1 MNSSIFKDYDIRGVY
16 GRDFDDRFA
25 FDLGNK
31 VGQHFSADSSPDKN
45 VVIVGKDGRPS
56 SNAIGER
63 VIEGLLK
70 SGAHV
75 VSLGECS
82 TPLFYFVVKKF
93 GASGGIMVTASHNQ
107 SEYNGFKIVGRESKL
122 ISGGELKELFEFY
135 PLQMLEGGDY
145 EERDFTTEYADAVI
159 KVADFDNADKRL
171 NGDIIYKASP
181 GVGRIL
187 RALESKAN
195 FNFKE
200 AAATI
205 DQEDSLKI
213 KYDDDGDRLA
223 FENAD
228 SSAIFCIVADAVLP
242 KKIVFGMTASRAA
255 RKYARSKG
263 FEVIMAKVGHSNIH
277 HMMQGCGADLG
288 IEASG
293 HIYFKSFNFLE
304 APELA
309 LLIVLKQIINTL

>member
-122 ISGGELKELFEFY
+122 ISGGELKEIFEFY
-135 PLQMLEGGDY
+135 PLQMVEGGDY
-145 EERDFTTEYADAVI
+145 
-159 KVADFDNADKRL
+159 
-171 NGDIIYKASP
+171 
-181 GVGRIL
+181 
-187 RALESKAN
+187 
-195 FNFKE
+195 
-200 AAATI
+200 
-205 DQEDSLKI
+205 
-213 KYDDDGDRLA
+213 
-223 FENAD
+223 
-228 SSAIFCIVADAVLP
+228 
-242 KKIVFGMTASRAA
+242 
-255 RKYARSKG
+255 
-263 FEVIMAKVGHSNIH
+263 
-277 HMMQGCGADLG
+277 
-288 IEASG
+288 
-293 HIYFKSFNFLE
+293 
-304 APELA
+304 
-309 LLIVLKQIINTL
+309 